1 VLARGVSLRHHRP
14 VIDQDRLQR
23 VAAFVAQL
31 HHLSIRNP
39 YSWRRAESVGR
50 DVGLAGPHLEQAIN
64 DAERAGFIEHR
75 ADDAGLI
82 MLTAAGRAAASQ

>member
-1 VLARGVSLRHHRP
+1 MPLRHHWL

-50 DVGLAGPHLEQAIN
+50 AVGLDGAHLEEAIR
-64 DAERAGFIEHR
+64 DAERAGFIERR